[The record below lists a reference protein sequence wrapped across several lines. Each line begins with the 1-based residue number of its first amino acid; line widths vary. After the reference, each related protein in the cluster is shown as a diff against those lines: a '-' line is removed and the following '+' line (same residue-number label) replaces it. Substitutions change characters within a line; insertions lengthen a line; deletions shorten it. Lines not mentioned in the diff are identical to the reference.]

1 MQSLKDY
8 HPTVSLFYFISVL
21 TCSMI
26 TRNPI
31 WVLLCLIFAII
42 YVIQLKGFKHF
53 LFQLIYFLPMLIFI
67 VFMNSYFNSLGLTVL
82 FYLGRGSP
90 VTVENLT
97 YGVISGLALFTIF
110 LWFICFNLL
119 LTADQILAI
128 MGKRL
133 PTIGLSLAMIIKFIP
148 DTIKQGR
155 EVLLNQKA
163 MLGEQKLSGKQ
174 KVKFAARMLT
184 VLLCWSMENS
194 LETADSMLAKGYPG
208 KNRINYSREHFNSGD
223 AGLISTVL
231 ILFVVHL
238 ICAFSGPIKFAYYP
252 FLNWSGLAADRIL
265 RIISLLSLFLIL
277 VFPLLLDIINW
288 FKWQRV
294 FKQEQTMQKHI
305 NNGIIVYE

>member
-8 HPTVSLFYFISVL
+8 HPIASLFYFVCVL

-31 WVLLCLIFAII
+31 WVLLCLIFAMI
-42 YVIQLKGFKHF
+42 YVIQLKGLKYF
-53 LFQLIYFLPMLIFI
+53 LLQVLYFLPMLIFI

-82 FYLGRGSP
+82 FYLGKGSP

-97 YGVISGLALFTIF
+97 YGIISGLALFTIL

-119 LTADQILAI
+119 LSADDILAI

-133 PTIGLSLAMIIKFIP
+133 PTIGLSLAMIIKYIP

-163 MLGEQKLSGKQ
+163 MLSEQQLTGKQ
-174 KVKFAARMLT
+174 KVKFATRMLT
-184 VLLCWSMENS
+184 VLLSWSMENS
-194 LETADSMLAKGYPG
+194 LETADSMLAKGYPA
-208 KNRINYSREHFNSGD
+208 KNRVNYSREYFNSTD
-223 AGLISTVL
+223 AGLILTMV
-231 ILFVVHL
+231 ILFLGHL
-238 ICAFSGPIKFAYYP
+238 ICAFSGSIKFAYYP
-252 FLNWSGLAADRIL
+252 FLNWTGLTTNRIL
-265 RIISLLSLFLIL
+265 LIGSLLSLSLIL

-288 FKWQRV
+288 FKWQRIL
-294 FKQEQTMQKHI
+294 KQEQIMQQHI
-305 NNGIIVYE
+305 VDGIIVYE